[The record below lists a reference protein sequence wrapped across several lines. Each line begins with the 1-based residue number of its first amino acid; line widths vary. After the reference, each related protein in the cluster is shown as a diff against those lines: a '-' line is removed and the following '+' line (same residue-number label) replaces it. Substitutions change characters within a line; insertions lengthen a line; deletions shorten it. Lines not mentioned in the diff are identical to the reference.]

1 MTAPLEGI
9 RVLDLS
15 QLYPGPLCTMILAD
29 LGAEVI
35 KVEPPGTGDHARTF
49 RFLFNQINRNKKS
62 LALNLKHP
70 AAQEAFRRLARTA
83 DVVVEGFRPGTTAR
97 LGVDYETLKALN
109 PRIIYCSISGFG
121 QDGPYRDHPGH
132 DITYMAMGGVLGLT
146 RDREGNPVVLGF
158 EVADIASAL
167 NSVIA
172 IQAALLARDRTGEGQ
187 FVDIAMLDCVV
198 FLLHN
203 SLGPYLETG
212 EVPTINPLHAT
223 PHYGIF
229 DTADGKHLVIGIA
242 HEDWFWNGLCDALGL
257 EDAKGLNTPQ
267 RILGKP
273 ELLPRVEEAIRART
287 LEDALR
293 VLTANDVP
301 CCALAR
307 LDEALDD
314 PQVRHRD
321 MVVEVGEGESAMRQ
335 LGSPYKLSRTPP
347 RFLSPPPALGQHTDE
362 LLREIGMEE
371 GEIARLR
378 EEGAVA

>member
-15 QLYPGPLCTMILAD
+15 QLYPGPLCTMVLAD

-62 LALNLKHP
+62 IALNLKHP
-70 AAQEAFRRLARTA
+70 GAQEAFRRLARTA

-121 QDGPYRDHPGH
+121 QDGPYRDRPGH
-132 DITYMAMGGVLGLT
+132 DINYMAMGGVLGLT
-146 RDREGNPVVLGF
+146 RDKEGNPVVPGF

-172 IQAALLARDRTGEGQ
+172 IQAALLARDKTGEGQ
-187 FVDIAMLDCVV
+187 YVDIAMLDCVV

-203 SLGPYLETG
+203 SIGPYLETG

-229 DTADGKHLVIGIA
+229 ETADAKYLVIGIA

-267 RILGKP
+267 RILGKA
-273 ELLPRVEEAIRART
+273 ELLPRVEEAVAKLN
-287 LEDALR
+287 LEEALR
-293 VLTANDVP
+293 LLGANDVP
-301 CCALAR
+301 CCALPR
-307 LDEALDD
+307 IDEALDD
-314 PQVRHRD
+314 PQVRHRG
-321 MVVEVGEGESAMRQ
+321 MVVRVGEGEGAIRQ

-347 RFLSPPPALGQHTDE
+347 RFLTPPPELGQHSEE

-371 GEIARLR
+371 EEICRLR
-378 EEGAVA
+378 EEGAIA